1 MYRGDVMF
9 VDGYT
14 DDEVVYIWSGD
25 DDAVKK
31 YKDITMAQFNLTDI
45 DHGRRRT
52 GINHGTHLSTFHHP
66 LVLKFERH
74 PSRV

>member
-1 MYRGDVMF
+1 VYC

-14 DDEVVYIWSGD
+14 EEEVVYIWSGD

-31 YKDITMAQFNLTDI
+31 YKDITMAQFNLTNI

-52 GINHGTHLSTFHHP
+52 SNNHGTHVDMFTIKDLACNCT
-66 LVLKFERH
+66 
-74 PSRV
+74 